1 MDSKVTGVAGSVEL
15 VGVAGGVELVG
26 VAGGVELVGVPS
38 TLDERDVDADGAAV
52 AGSG

>member
-15 VGVAGGVELVG
+15 VGVAGGVELV
-26 VAGGVELVGVPS
+26 VVPS